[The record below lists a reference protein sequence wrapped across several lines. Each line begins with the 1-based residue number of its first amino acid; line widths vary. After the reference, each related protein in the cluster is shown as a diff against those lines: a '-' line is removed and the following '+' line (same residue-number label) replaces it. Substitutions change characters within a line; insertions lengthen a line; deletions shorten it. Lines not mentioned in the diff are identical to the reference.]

1 VLRDSLRPADIPCR
15 YGGEE
20 FVVVL
25 PGCGIPEAVQ
35 VLERVMRRTA
45 DRLSVGN
52 HPNFTVSFGVASSE
66 QASGFH
72 AVVTLADEA
81 LLLAK
86 SAGRNK
92 IIVAG
97 RIGSDRSD
105 KTGNPTPSSEPSS
118 AAIDELVEDISALSP
133 AHSGMQGEVISE
145 QYDGGS
151 RPLRPL
157 Q

>member
-1 VLRDSLRPADIPCR
+1 
-15 YGGEE
+15 
-20 FVVVL
+20 VL

-66 QASGFH
+66 QASDFH

-81 LLLAK
+81 LLLTK

-97 RIGSDRSD
+97 QLGAVQSDQM
-105 KTGNPTPSSEPSS
+105 GNPTHSSEQPSAS
-118 AAIDELVEDISALSP
+118 RIDELVDDISALSP
-133 AHSGMQGEVISE
+133 GHSGIQGEVLSDE
-145 QYDGGS
+145 FDAGTDGDDKNATS
-151 RPLRPL
+151 LRDAE
-157 Q
+157 